1 MSREFGEVLKLVLS
15 GATQEEIGKEAWDKY
30 GHQLPKTVA
39 DSVVICKRN
48 VSASVTSLNKYN
60 SGDSYTDMD
69 LARNDAAARA
79 QLNSSKLGLKAD
91 WEKDVHI
98 SKADSLAKS
107 DEIEYGRNVN
117 AASTE
122 GFFTRMWNQLWGM
135 IESAAVS
142 VTNFFKQK
150 NESGDPVDGTVD
162 YYRVAGVAM
171 FFALMC
177 FGVYKLIKWIRVR
190 KEEKTVEAF
199 NTSFKEYKNIIKEN
213 IIFINK
219 LNNKLLNENT
229 TDNAETTVSKAI
241 DIAPELAAFAV
252 EAEEKKEETKSIFK
266 KYGYWILGS
275 LAALIVVCLYAYW
288 RQMNQNTGLNPAT
301 NVYDAHDIAKNDAAA
316 SAEVSRR
323 GLRLDPNAETKFTGT
338 VGDSLAQSDAREYG
352 KLVTAKSINTAR
364 H

>member
-39 DSVVICKRN
+39 DSVVICKRD

-98 SKADSLAKS
+98 SKTDSLAKS

-117 AASTE
+117 AASDEVTRKGLRRDPNEPYETE

-142 VTNFFKQK
+142 VTNYSRLLQSSWCSNVF
-150 NESGDPVDGTVD
+150 
-162 YYRVAGVAM
+162 
-171 FFALMC
+171 C
-177 FGVYKLIKWIRVR
+177 F
-190 KEEKTVEAF
+190 
-199 NTSFKEYKNIIKEN
+199 
-213 IIFINK
+213 
-219 LNNKLLNENT
+219 
-229 TDNAETTVSKAI
+229 
-241 DIAPELAAFAV
+241 
-252 EAEEKKEETKSIFK
+252 
-266 KYGYWILGS
+266 
-275 LAALIVVCLYAYW
+275 
-288 RQMNQNTGLNPAT
+288 
-301 NVYDAHDIAKNDAAA
+301 NVFWCI
-316 SAEVSRR
+316 
-323 GLRLDPNAETKFTGT
+323 
-338 VGDSLAQSDAREYG
+338 
-352 KLVTAKSINTAR
+352 
-364 H
+364 